1 MYFIFR
7 KSDKAILYITE
18 TAEQLANEK
27 AACLSNEGGVD
38 DDYLVVEAAGP
49 IPPGMV
55 PILSD
60 SNAVT
65 FGLTPTIVARNAA
78 QASAQTKL
86 QALGFTDEEIK
97 ALRG

>member
-1 MYFIFR
+1 MYCIFR
-7 KSDKAILYITE
+7 KSDKVILYITY
-18 TAEQLANEK
+18 TIRQLANEK
-27 AACLSNEGGVD
+27 AACVSNEGGVD

-55 PILSD
+55 PTLND
-60 SNAVT
+60 SNEVI
-65 FGLTPTIVARNAA
+65 FVLTPTIVARNAA